1 MASLYERDRAFE
13 KAEFVLKE
21 LAEHD
26 SDDVEVL
33 THLATV
39 VAMQR
44 KFEVSYEIY
53 KKILN
58 LA

>member
-1 MASLYERDRAFE
+1 MAGLYEREHAFE
-13 KAEFVLKE
+13 KAEFILKE
-21 LAEHD
+21 LAETD

-53 KKILN
+53 KKVLT